1 MKQRFKTSTPLL
13 STLLAGALAA
23 PLAAWSADAATSNAG
38 NRPTATTAPAE
49 RAPMD
54 SSDRRMSK
62 DAQSQRAE
70 LQNALKSG
78 QTPTEMRNKLKSMG
92 YQVTAV
98 NDTEKDYVE
107 FEVVKGRSSH
117 EIQVDLDNNGQ
128 RAEKVDVAPNLWRA
142 TTTKAALDGR
152 MVAVPASGRDASDRL
167 YMKSWNDEKE
177 MLEQTL
183 AVGQPQ
189 DFYKT
194 KLTQMG
200 YQVTSTNEAERDYL
214 EYEVVKGR
222 NSYEVQLS
230 LDDQTG
236 RVDEVDVTTNVW
248 ESDAT
253 ERALSGNTR
262 Q

>member
-1 MKQRFKTSTPLL
+1 MKQRFKTST
-13 STLLAGALAA
+13 TLLGTLVASALAL
-23 PLAAWSADAATSNAG
+23 PLAAWSADNATSNAS
-38 NRPTATTAPAE
+38 RPGATTVPAE

-54 SSDRRMSK
+54 SSDRRLSK

-70 LQNALKSG
+70 LQRALKSG
-78 QTPTEMRNKLKSMG
+78 QTPTEMRNTLKSMG
-92 YQVTAV
+92 YQLTAI
-98 NDTEKDYVE
+98 NDSDKDHVE

-117 EIQVDLDNNGQ
+117 EVQVDLDADGQ
-128 RAEKVDVAPNLWRA
+128 RAKKVEIAPNLWRA
-142 TTTKAALDGR
+142 STTKQALDGQL
-152 MVAVPASGRDASDRL
+152 VATPASGRDASDRL
-167 YMKSWNDEKE
+167 YMKSWNDEKD

-183 AVGQPQ
+183 AVGQPK

-200 YQVTSTNEAERDYL
+200 YQVTSTNDAERDHL

-230 LDDQTG
+230 MDGKSG
-236 RVDEVDVTTNVW
+236 RVDKVDVTTNVW

-253 ERALSGNTR
+253 ERALSSNTR
-262 Q
+262 R

>member
-1 MKQRFKTSTPLL
+1 L
-13 STLLAGALAA
+13 STLVAGALAA

-38 NRPTATTAPAE
+38 NRPTATTVPAE

-54 SSDRRMSK
+54 SSERRLSK

-70 LQNALKSG
+70 LQGALKSG
-78 QTPTEMRNKLKSMG
+78 QTPVEMRNKLKSMG
-92 YQVTAV
+92 YQLTSV
-98 NDTEKDYVE
+98 NDSEKDYVE

-117 EIQVDLDNNGQ
+117 EVQVDLDGNGQ
-128 RAEKVDVAPNLWRA
+128 RARKVEVAPNLWRA
-142 TTTKAALDGR
+142 SATKDALDGKL
-152 MVAVPASGRDASDRL
+152 VATPATGRDASDRL
-167 YMKSWNDEKE
+167 YMKSWNDQKE

-183 AVGQPQ
+183 AVGQPK

-194 KLTQMG
+194 KLTQLG
-200 YQVTSTNEAERDYL
+200 YQVTSTNDAERDYL

-230 LDDQTG
+230 MDDKTG
-236 RVDEVDVTTNVW
+236 RVDKVDVTTNVW

-253 ERALSGNTR
+253 ERALSSDTR
-262 Q
+262 K